1 MSPGSVVLKGK
12 QRRYLRGLG
21 VSLKPTIMVGKE
33 GLSESLLAAVEDA
46 VATHELI
53 KVRLLDSVDGPRKE
67 VAREL
72 AEKAGV
78 ELIQVLGRTV
88 LLYRRNEEEPGIELP
103 S

>member
-1 MSPGSVVLKGK
+1 LKGK

-21 VSLKPTIMVGKE
+21 VALKPTIMVGKE
-33 GLSESLLAAVEDA
+33 GLSDKLLAAVEDA
-46 VATHELI
+46 IAVHELI
-53 KVRLLDSVDGPRKE
+53 KVRLLESVDGSRKD
-67 VAREL
+67 VARDL

-88 LLYRRNEEEPGIELP
+88 LLYRRNDEEPGIELP

>member
-1 MSPGSVVLKGK
+1 VSPDSVTLKGK

-21 VSLKPTIMVGKE
+21 VALKPSIMVGKE
-33 GLSESLLAAVEDA
+33 GLSESVLSAVEEA
-46 VATHELI
+46 IATHELI
-53 KVRLLDSVDGPRKE
+53 KVRLLESVDGARKE

-72 AEKAGV
+72 AERAGV

-88 LLYRRNEEEPGIELP
+88 LLYRRNDEEPVIELP

>member
-1 MSPGSVVLKGK
+1 MSPGSVALRGK

-21 VSLKPTIMVGKE
+21 VALKPSVMVGKE
-33 GLSESLLAAVEDA
+33 GLSEKVLAAVEDA
-46 VATHELI
+46 IATHELI
-53 KVRLLDSVDGPRKE
+53 KVRLLESVDGPRKE

-78 ELIQVLGRTV
+78 ELVQVLGRTV
-88 LLYRRNEEEPGIELP
+88 LLYRRNDEEPRIELP

>member
-1 MSPGSVVLKGK
+1 MSPGSVTLKGK

-21 VSLKPTIMVGKE
+21 VALKPTIMVGKE
-33 GLSESLLAAVEDA
+33 GLSASLLAAVEA
-46 VATHELI
+46 EISAHELV
-53 KVRLLDSVDGPRKE
+53 KVRLLESVDGPRKD

-72 AEKAGV
+72 AERAGV

-88 LLYRRNEEEPGIELP
+88 LLYRRNDEEPGIELP